1 MRRRLMQLTA
11 ILGLL
16 LGTALPA
23 QAIVNGQPDNGAH
36 PMVGELVFHLPGLTD
51 PRFTDPGAWGRCTGT
66 LVDPDTVVTAGHC
79 TYRVGSSGKDVWFS
93 IDERSDLSVLPPAAE
108 YAPDDNA
115 GRYATAVERLTASDD
130 WHRATAIPHPSYVDL
145 MANHN
150 WADIPFHDVGVLQL
164 DDRLS
169 VPAYG
174 RLPRRG
180 LLDALARAN
189 PRKPYTVVGFGS
201 TTPAAQTDL
210 AGGTRRLASTV
221 LVDLDTTVGLVD
233 GQVATFSGSG
243 TPDAGSVCAGDSGGP
258 ILHAR
263 VITAVVSFN
272 HDLRCSGATGA
283 YRIDQPD
290 DLAFL
295 APYVD

>member
-1 MRRRLMQLTA
+1 
-11 ILGLL
+11 
-16 LGTALPA
+16 
-23 QAIVNGQPDNGAH
+23 
-36 PMVGELVFHLPGLTD
+36 MVGELVFHLPGLAD

-79 TYRVGSSGKDVWFS
+79 TYRVGSSGRDVWFS
-93 IDERSDLSVLPPAAE
+93 LDERSDLSVLPRAAD

-115 GRYATAVERLTASDD
+115 GRYDTAVARLTASDD
-130 WHRATAIPHPSYVDL
+130 WHRATAIPHPRYVDL
-145 MANHN
+145 MANMN

-164 DDRLS
+164 HDRLS
-169 VPAYG
+169 ASAYG

-189 PRKPYTVVGFGS
+189 PRKPYTVVGFGL
-201 TTPAAQTDL
+201 TTAGAQTEL
-210 AGGTRRLASTV
+210 GGGTRRLASTV
-221 LVDLDTTVGLVD
+221 LVDLDTDVGLVD
-233 GQVATFSGSG
+233 GQVATFSGANN
-243 TPDAGSVCAGDSGGP
+243 AGGVCAGDSGGP
-258 ILHAR
+258 ILNAR

-272 HDLRCSGATGA
+272 HLPGCSGATGA